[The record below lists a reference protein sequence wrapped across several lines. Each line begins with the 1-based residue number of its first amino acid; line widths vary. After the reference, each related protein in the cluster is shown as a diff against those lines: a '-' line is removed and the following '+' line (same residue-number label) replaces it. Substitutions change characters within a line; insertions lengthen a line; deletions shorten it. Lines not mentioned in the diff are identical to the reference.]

1 MRPWLRRRLASNVT
15 VHLTTGDTVAGF
27 LEETGRD
34 GIILRAARYLD
45 TDVQVTM
52 AGELFIPKDKITMVQ
67 LGDVA

>member
-1 MRPWLRRRLASNVT
+1 MT

-45 TDVQVTM
+45 TDSQVPM
-52 AGELFIPKDKITMVQ
+52 AGELFIPKDKILFVQ
-67 LGDVA
+67 LGDAA